1 MVIASLSRKNI
12 SVSNILE
19 NREYFS
25 AQPKGLFHRNKR
37 KMPRKKIATG
47 DFYFLSNEKL
57 NNGIHGIKALG
68 L

>member
-1 MVIASLSRKNI
+1 MVLASLNCESI
-12 SVSNILE
+12 SVFNFLC
-19 NREYFS
+19 NREKFS
-25 AQPKGLFHRNKR
+25 AQPKGLFLRIKR

-57 NNGIHGIKALG
+57 NNGIHGNKALG